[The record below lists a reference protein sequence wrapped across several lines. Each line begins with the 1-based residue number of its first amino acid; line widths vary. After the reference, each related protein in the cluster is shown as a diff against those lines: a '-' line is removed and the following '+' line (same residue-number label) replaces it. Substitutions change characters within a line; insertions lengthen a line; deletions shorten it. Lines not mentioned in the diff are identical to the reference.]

1 MLVFR
6 YAAFALVATGV
17 NLGLQYACLALLGGP
32 QELPIAI
39 VLGTAAGL
47 ATKYVLDKRW
57 IFYDDEGGL
66 RAHGRKFGLYSAM
79 GLFTTAV
86 FWGTETLFALLF
98 HTDFMTLAG
107 GALGL
112 ALGYVLKF
120 HLDRR
125 FVFRRVQAI

>member
-1 MLVFR
+1 MLVLR
-6 YAAFALVATGV
+6 YAAFALAATVV
-17 NLGLQYACLALLGGP
+17 NLGLQYVCLVLLGGP

-39 VLGTAAGL
+39 AAGTAAGL

-57 IFYDDEGGL
+57 IFFDEETGL
-66 RAHGRKFGLYSAM
+66 LAHGRKFSLYSAM

-86 FWGTETLFALLF
+86 FWGTETVFALLF
-98 HTDFMTLAG
+98 RTDLMTLVG

-112 ALGYVLKF
+112 TLVYLLKY

-125 FVFRRVQAI
+125 FVFRRVQTI

>member
-1 MLVFR
+1 MLAFR
-6 YAAFALVATGV
+6 YAAFALVATAV
-17 NLGLQYACLALLGGP
+17 NLGLQYVCLLLLGGP

-39 VLGTAAGL
+39 ALGTIAGL

-66 RAHGRKFGLYSAM
+66 LAHGRKFGLYSAM

-98 HTDFMTLAG
+98 RTDLMTLVG

-112 ALGYVLKF
+112 AIGYVLKF